1 MATAQ
6 PCAIPLHNP
15 ILPLTPDQAD
25 RYKRNWLTYGQAGQE
40 RLATARVLVVGAGGL
55 GSPVLMYLAGA
66 GVGTIGIADHDAV
79 ELHNLSRQLLHRE
92 RSEGINKARSA
103 QATLAELNSEISLAI
118 YGRITREFLQ
128 TEGGQWDLIV
138 ECSDNFSTKY
148 LVADWCQASGVP
160 LVWGSVV
167 ATSFHVASFWSRPPQ
182 GIAPTSLRDVFPQ
195 EPAQGETPSSTDV
208 GVISTIVGQ
217 AGTAMATE
225 AIKLITGT
233 GTPLLGAMLVG
244 EPYENRYTC
253 VPYNKHA
260 SALSASAQG

>member
-1 MATAQ
+1 MASA
-6 PCAIPLHNP
+6 PLPLAIPLRNA
-15 ILPLTPDQAD
+15 ITPLTPHQAE
-25 RYKRNWLTYGQAGQE
+25 RYQRNWLTYGRAGQE
-40 RLATARVLVVGAGGL
+40 RLLAARVLVVGAGGL

-66 GVGTIGIADHDAV
+66 GVGTLGIADHDAV

-92 RSEGINKARSA
+92 RSEGVNKAHSA
-103 QATLAELNSEISLAI
+103 REALTELNSEISTATF
-118 YGRITREFLQ
+118 GRITREFLEA
-128 TEGGQWDLIV
+128 EGNRWDLIV

-148 LVADWCQASGVP
+148 LVADWCRDSGVP

-167 ATSFHVASFWSRPPQ
+167 ATSFHVACFWSEPPA
-182 GIAPTSLRDVFPQ
+182 GIARTSLRDVFPV
-195 EPAQGETPSSTDV
+195 EPAHGETPSSTKV
-208 GVISTIVGQ
+208 GVISSIVGQ

-253 VPYNKHA
+253 VPYKKLTA
-260 SALSASAQG
+260 